1 MQFAPVVQMFDKTKI
16 VADCHMNSVGIT
28 ARMCKCSVPR
38 VGGRRSKVACREFQR
53 LRLGVNVRARCGFG
67 MRRDEAVNLGR
78 SDSARGAYLDP
89 SELTRL
95 EEPIKR

>member
-1 MQFAPVVQMFDKTKI
+1 MQFAPVVQMFDKAEI
-16 VADCHMNSVGIT
+16 VTDCHKNSVGIT
-28 ARMCKCSVPR
+28 GRMCEVLSPQSWRSAEQSCVPR
-38 VGGRRSKVACREFQR
+38 VPAPPAGRERTCA
-53 LRLGVNVRARCGFG
+53 CGFG